1 MIVSNV
7 STSCVLGYLS
17 PSFFYARSSIP
28 LATLRRCNVT
38 SIRLLCQLKIFL
50 SAILRENQREEKFSS
65 LARPWDRSTTGSSS
79 SLCFYG
85 ITVGDE
91 EIMPST
97 FSCCTTIGW
106 NSRTFVLVN
115 SSPGSPVLPTS
126 ELTAWKNTCGRF
138 LDGERVRHR
147 AGLWSRNI
155 NGKEFG
161 R

>member
-50 SAILRENQREEKFSS
+50 SAILRENQREENFSS
-65 LARPWDRSTTGSSS
+65 LARPWDRSTNGSSS

-85 ITVGDE
+85 ITIGDE
-91 EIMPST
+91 EIMLST

-115 SSPGSPVLPTS
+115 SSLGFAGPSY
-126 ELTAWKNTCGRF
+126 
-138 LDGERVRHR
+138 ERVS
-147 AGLWSRNI
+147 GLEKYLRTV
-155 NGKEFG
+155 FG
-161 R
+161 RWTGATSRRIMV